1 RIAGGF
7 LLLWLTGLVPAV
19 GAEPAHQRVLL
30 IHSFSRDFAPFSVVA
45 ERFRTELARQNPQ
58 PVELVE
64 VSLQT
69 LSPEEPRQAEA
80 LVAYL
85 LATFEGSPPNLI
97 VAIGAPAALFYF
109 PNRDRLF
116 PGVSLLVVGADRR
129 RLGLMAED
137 EGTVNVSL
145 ELDLPLLLEDIVTL
159 QPDVRSVFYVT
170 GITPMDQYWE
180 QEVLK
185 TWRELRSDLN
195 FESMSNRSLAEI
207 VVEVK
212 SLPPHSAIFYSDL
225 NRDAS
230 GVAHPGESAPRSLRE
245 SANAPI
251 FGYSTEQLGLGIV
264 GGHLLDMGRAGELG
278 AGVAVD
284 MLAGKSARE
293 MVVEPVKPGPGVFD
307 WRELKRWG
315 IPKSRLPEGSEVRFR
330 EPSLWESHRRA
341 VLIGGGVIAAQAL
354 LIFLLA
360 AARRRAREAHD
371 SLNLAAE
378 AAEVGLWQVDLG
390 RRQIEGA
397 PRWRQLF
404 GLPREGPISIEQV
417 IERVHPD
424 DRQDLRRAI
433 EEAAREG
440 RSYRVEH
447 RVILPGGEERWIV
460 SRGRAD
466 QASSEGHPRSRG
478 VSIDVTRR
486 RRNEAEISRQREEL
500 SHLSRVGT
508 LGVISGSLA
517 HELNQPLGIILSNAQ
532 AAQRMLA
539 KQDPD
544 WEEIG
549 EILSDIVSEDRRAGE
564 VIQRWRGLL
573 RRGEVIRQP
582 VDLCDCMEEV
592 LKLMRADLKAG
603 DIAMDLEC
611 PEDLPKV
618 MADRV
623 QLQQVFLNLLV
634 NARDALAGVEPD
646 RKRIRLRAWM
656 EPGE

>member
-1 RIAGGF
+1 APGVPLLVAGADERRLEPLKSAGG
-7 LLLWLTGLVPAV
+7 
-19 GAEPAHQRVLL
+19 
-30 IHSFSRDFAPFSVVA
+30 VVTA
-45 ERFRTELARQNPQ
+45 
-58 PVELVE
+58 
-64 VSLQT
+64 
-69 LSPEEPRQAEA
+69 
-80 LVAYL
+80 
-85 LATFEGSPPNLI
+85 
-97 VAIGAPAALFYF
+97 
-109 PNRDRLF
+109 
-116 PGVSLLVVGADRR
+116 
-129 RLGLMAED
+129 
-137 EGTVNVSL
+137 SL
-145 ELDLPLLLEDIVTL
+145 ELDLPGLLEDML
-159 QPDVRSVFYVT
+159 RMQPGLKHLYYVT
-170 GITPMDQYWE
+170 GVTPMERFWE
-180 QEVLK
+180 EAILA
-185 TWRELRSDLN
+185 TWERAREELDCQSLSALPLA
-195 FESMSNRSLAEI
+195 EMVETVRSLPAD
-207 VVEVK
+207 
-212 SLPPHSAIFYSDL
+212 SAIFFGILD
-225 NRDAS
+225 RDAA
-230 GVAHPGESAPRSLRE
+230 GVPHEGDSALASLHRV
-245 SANAPI
+245 ANVPI
-251 FGYSTEQLGLGIV
+251 YGFATEQLGLGIV
-264 GGHLLDMGRAGELG
+264 GGRLVEMGRAGELAAG
-278 AGVAVD
+278 AAVTLLRGTPAED
-284 MLAGKSARE
+284 I
-293 MVVEPVKPGPGVFD
+293 VVESVRPGVPEYD
-307 WRELKRWG
+307 GRELRRWK
-315 IPKSRLPEGSEVRFR
+315 IPESQLPEGSEVRFR

-532 AAQRMLA
+532 AAQRMLS

-603 DIAMDLEC
+603 DIALDLEC

-634 NARDALAGVEPD
+634 NARDALSGVEPD
-646 RKRIRLRAWM
+646 RKRIRLRAWT
-656 EPGE
+656 EPGRVRISVEDWGMGLAGDLEAIFEPFHTTKDQGLGMGLAICRTILTHLGGKLWAEAGTEGGSVFHLSLPAEEPTE